1 MIREPDVQ
9 PDFSTWMISHAT
21 IRTEWS
27 DLIDPQTYQ
36 EHVYYEF
43 LYTIHVDWSEIH
55 MAPSGVAFE
64 ESFLDDSSNKMLCW
78 YFKAEIKIGELYTF
92 TKTTLDSDW
101 EFVPRA
107 AFDQSSGLVHW
118 SEAV

>member
-1 MIREPDVQ
+1 
-9 PDFSTWMISHAT
+9 MISHAT

-27 DLIDPQTYQ
+27 DLTDPQTYQ

-43 LYTIHVDWSEIH
+43 LYTIHADWSEIH
-55 MAPSGVAFE
+55 MRPSYPEFP
-64 ESFLDDSSNKMLCW
+64 ESFRQPPAEIDPYICW

-101 EFVPRA
+101 KF
-107 AFDQSSGLVHW
+107 
-118 SEAV
+118 

>member
-1 MIREPDVQ
+1 
-9 PDFSTWMISHAT
+9 MISHAT

-27 DLIDPQTYQ
+27 DLTDPQTYQ

-43 LYTIHVDWSEIH
+43 LYTIHADWNEIN
-55 MAPSGVAFE
+55 MLPSGPNFE
-64 ESFLDDSSNKMLCW
+64 QSFIDDGTDTPMLCW

-101 EFVPRA
+101 KFVPRA
-107 AFDQSSGLVHW
+107 AFDQSSGLVAW
-118 SEAV
+118 SDPV